1 MDSIETLLA
10 QARYYTPQ
18 IGVRCNR
25 LFGAVY
31 IGEHML
37 FSTEGSASESVIAAY
52 LAGFILSQQISKVKS
67 GMR

>member
-1 MDSIETLLA
+1 MDEIETLLA
-10 QARYYTPQ
+10 QARYYTPS

-25 LFGAVY
+25 LSGAVY
-31 IGEHML
+31 IGDRML

-52 LAGFILSQQISKVKS
+52 LAGFILSQQISQVKS